1 MMHALR
7 RRGVRSTLQ
16 ATQLC
21 RGPRGWGPRAPA
33 HLACPLR
40 CAIHRPCL
48 LRERESAS
56 QQRTLTSPDGFNQ
69 GRFDPEIWSGQHV
82 SSDVAQH
89 LLQLVHFQDGLS
101 LLEAELCE
109 ESLQTAHWAFSPDAP
124 GLMGAGG
131 SVYHV
136 PPGVGWTDE
145 QSVVAR
151 ASALL
156 LLDSNASR
164 TSLALGTSNPG
175 RLRSAGHMD
184 TVDLQADTQD
194 PIRVGRQ
201 RIQPAKPGFAGFSW

>member
-1 MMHALR
+1 M
-7 RRGVRSTLQ
+7 
-16 ATQLC
+16 
-21 RGPRGWGPRAPA
+21 
-33 HLACPLR
+33 R
-40 CAIHRPCL
+40 CAAAGCAAPSKPPNYFVVRVDGAHEHLPIWRVL
-48 LRERESAS
+48 SDVRFTARVFFVNGRARLNTEAA
-56 QQRTLTSPDGFNQ
+56 RTLTSPDGFNQ
-69 GRFDPEIWSGQHV
+69 GFDPEIWSGQHV

-109 ESLQTAHWAFSPDAP
+109 ESLQTAHRAFSPDAP

-131 SVYHV
+131 SVYH

-184 TVDLQADTQD
+184 
-194 PIRVGRQ
+194 
-201 RIQPAKPGFAGFSW
+201 KN

>member
-1 MMHALR
+1 M
-7 RRGVRSTLQ
+7 
-16 ATQLC
+16 
-21 RGPRGWGPRAPA
+21 
-33 HLACPLR
+33 R
-40 CAIHRPCL
+40 CAAAGCAAPSKPPNYVVVRVDGAHEHLPIWRVL
-48 LRERESAS
+48 SDVRFTARVFFVNGRARLNTEAA
-56 QQRTLTSPDGFNQ
+56 RTLTSPDGFNQ
-69 GRFDPEIWSGQHV
+69 GFDPEIWSGQHV

-109 ESLQTAHWAFSPDAP
+109 ESLQTAHRAFSPDAP

-131 SVYHV
+131 SVYH

-184 TVDLQADTQD
+184 TDQADTQD